1 MAFLYTAAMVIT
13 VQQPLAC
20 ESTGV
25 SPSVGEVADLL
36 RRYDRSGPRY
46 TSYPPATEF
55 QVMMAQDYLAAT
67 QARETTD
74 SITPLSLYIHIP
86 FCTSPCFYCGCN
98 KIITKNRSAVRE
110 YLDHLRK
117 EMALVRLQMNV
128 YKRPV
133 TQLHW
138 GGGTP
143 TFLDDAEMTELM
155 HHTASYFHLSHQD
168 NRDYSI
174 EVDPRTVTP
183 ERIDLLRGLGFNRI
197 SLGVQDFDPAVQKA
211 INRVQPFTDVKAL
224 TEYIRASSFRSLN
237 FDLIYG
243 LPLQSVDSIR
253 RTLQQ
258 VIELSP
264 DRISYYNY
272 AHLPERFSAQKA
284 IREEDLP
291 AAEQKLQILGTI
303 IETLSAAGYQYIGMD
318 HFVRANDPLAQA
330 KAEGRLCRNFQG
342 YSVNKAEDLVGLG
355 VSSISHVN
363 NVYGQNAVSL
373 DQYYKALEANQLPL
387 HKGLVL
393 TEENLLRRDV
403 IQQLTC
409 YRELDIARM
418 EQQYG
423 IDFEQHFVDILP
435 ALKQFAEDALIR
447 RDRSKLIIT
456 LKGSLLLRSICTVF
470 DEYLGCSGQLP
481 RFSRVI

>member
-1 MAFLYTAAMVIT
+1 M
-13 VQQPLAC
+13 
-20 ESTGV
+20 
-25 SPSVGEVADLL
+25 D
-36 RRYDRSGPRY
+36 
-46 TSYPPATEF
+46 
-55 QVMMAQDYLAAT
+55 AQDYLAAV
-67 QARETTD
+67 QAREPTAE
-74 SITPLSLYIHIP
+74 SLAPLSLYIHIP

-133 TQLHW
+133 MQLHW

-155 HHTASYFHLSHQD
+155 HHTASYFHLSHQE

-183 ERIDLLRGLGFNRI
+183 QRIDLLRGLGFNRI

-211 INRVQPFTDVKAL
+211 INREQSYEDVKKL
-224 TEYIRASSFRSLN
+224 TEYIRARSFRSLN
-237 FDLIYG
+237 YDLIYG
-243 LPLQSVDSIR
+243 LPLQSLDSIR

-272 AHLPERFSAQKA
+272 AHLPERFPAQKA
-284 IREEDLP
+284 IHDEELP
-291 AAEQKLQILGTI
+291 TAEEKLHILNVI
-303 IETLSAAGYQYIGMD
+303 IETLSAAGYLYIGMD
-318 HFVRANDPLAQA
+318 HFVRRDDPLAQA
-330 KAEGRLCRNFQG
+330 KAEGKLCRNFQG
-342 YSVNKAEDLVGLG
+342 YSVTKAEDLVGLG
-355 VSSISHVN
+355 VSSISCVN

-373 DQYYKALEANQLPL
+373 DRYYKMLEDSQLPL
-387 HKGLVL
+387 HKGLVM
-393 TEENLLRRDV
+393 TAEDLLRRDV

-409 YRELDIARM
+409 YRVLDIAYL

-423 IDFEQHFVDILP
+423 ISFEQHFADALP
-435 ALKQFAEDALIR
+435 ALAQFVEDALIE
-447 RDRSKLIIT
+447 RDEKQLVIT
-456 LKGSLLLRSICTVF
+456 PKGSLVLRAICMVF
-470 DEYLGCSGQLP
+470 DESLGRNAQVP